1 MQVLGEEAKRFL
13 ADKGD
18 DLLYGARSLKRILQR
33 EIQDPLAEKI
43 LLGQIPE
50 GASVHITKEGNELQ
64 FSAFQKPQKKA

>member
-1 MQVLGEEAKRFL
+1 MQVLDEEAKRFL
-13 ADKGD
+13 AHKGYNP
-18 DLLYGARSLKRILQR
+18 LYGARPLKRILQR

-64 FSAFQKPQKKA
+64 FSVF

>member
-33 EIQDPLAEKI
+33 EIQDLLAEKI

-64 FSAFQKPQKKA
+64 FSVF